1 MDYLE
6 KKKVALPE
14 EETTVQ
20 LLRFPFFLKIY
31 SKGAKTKADI
41 LQAHVDHLLNQFK
54 RGYPNSSRFNE
65 LRRVVK

>member
-6 KKKVALPE
+6 KKNLALPKE
-14 EETTVQ
+14 EATVQ

-41 LQAHVDHLLNQFK
+41 MV
-54 RGYPNSSRFNE
+54 R
-65 LRRVVK
+65 LRKINAC